1 MHSRLEKK
9 EMRQTKKS
17 LPIKRRG
24 LGGTNQGG
32 FSLLEAMIAMVIL
45 TIGLLGLAGMQT
57 MAMLYNV
64 DAEELTQATNMA
76 AEMID
81 RIQLNSQNAD
91 SYDGIDTTQII
102 DNLICP
108 NAPAGTQDIALGD
121 CLQWQTGLNDSG
133 LDNPQGTVVVAAV
146 GPPGLNQMQ
155 VDINVNWTTKG
166 AENKVARPASIN
178 FGTIV
183 TPP

>member
-1 MHSRLEKK
+1 
-9 EMRQTKKS
+9 
-17 LPIKRRG
+17 
-24 LGGTNQGG
+24 
-32 FSLLEAMIAMVIL
+32 LLEAMIAMVIL

-64 DAEELTQATNMA
+64 DAGELTQATNMA
-76 AEMID
+76 AEMIE
-81 RIQLNSQNAD
+81 RIQQNSQNAV
-91 SYDGIDTTQII
+91 SYDGIDTTQSS
-102 DNLICP
+102 DNSICP
-108 NAPAGTQDIALGD
+108 NAFAGTQALGD
-121 CLQWQTGLNDSG
+121 CMQWRAGLNVSG
-133 LDNPQGTVVVAAV
+133 LVNPQGIVTVATV

-166 AENKVARPASIN
+166 AENKAARKVNIN